1 MKKNAS
7 HTLFIGSLEVLRN
20 KPQKI
25 GRKLWA
31 SSWGQKKS
39 EKFFLQNIKIS
50 KKKLSEQNVSEI

>member
-31 SSWGQKKS
+31 SSWGQKKNQKS
-39 EKFFLQNIKIS
+39 FFTKYQNFE
-50 KKKLSEQNVSEI
+50 KKLS